1 MMQRLKTGLFCFG
14 FLLISLTL
22 MGADCDPLTPLRS
35 NKQNESARETGN
47 LEEARELVRSF
58 LDARIAGAG
67 EDELEEY
74 MTDEAEGDFQG
85 RSGLTLTGSAE
96 APLLGYKI
104 SSESQVTTG
113 EFGFS
118 VAIQSSYTNRPA
130 AENVR
135 EDLIVRSEG
144 GEYRISSTR
153 FLGRSSLRVEEGG
166 LVWQDEKNKTS
177 RLLQLKDLPAEFS
190 PIGAEGEKYGTGREG
205 FATLAIRPDNKEV
218 AFGTWGTHGLVGV
231 VPTDGKGA
239 FTVLDLLFE
248 AQARLLVYSPDGA
261 FLAVEEAAPTGS
273 TRIRVYEV
281 QDKRLMDLG
290 FSTAFPPDRYH
301 LNISRWESDGK
312 TLLIRVNRFSEE
324 AEADKLGLW
333 AVEVESGERQ
343 KVIQ

>member
-130 AENVR
+130 AENHSVQ
-135 EDLIVRSEG
+135 LHQPPSG
-144 GEYRISSTR
+144 GECP
-153 FLGRSSLRVEEGG
+153 GG
-166 LVWQDEKNKTS
+166 LDCPQ
-177 RLLQLKDLPAEFS
+177 
-190 PIGAEGEKYGTGREG
+190 
-205 FATLAIRPDNKEV
+205 
-218 AFGTWGTHGLVGV
+218 
-231 VPTDGKGA
+231 
-239 FTVLDLLFE
+239 
-248 AQARLLVYSPDGA
+248 
-261 FLAVEEAAPTGS
+261 
-273 TRIRVYEV
+273 
-281 QDKRLMDLG
+281 
-290 FSTAFPPDRYH
+290 
-301 LNISRWESDGK
+301 
-312 TLLIRVNRFSEE
+312 
-324 AEADKLGLW
+324 
-333 AVEVESGERQ
+333 
-343 KVIQ
+343 